1 MYLFSII
8 ASFLVL
14 YLSTYIVLRRD
25 KLQKNLLEGFGI
37 FILLYLSIIPFFN
50 VIIAV
55 LFIVALIIEFVD
67 KGDLK

>member
-67 KGDLK
+67 R